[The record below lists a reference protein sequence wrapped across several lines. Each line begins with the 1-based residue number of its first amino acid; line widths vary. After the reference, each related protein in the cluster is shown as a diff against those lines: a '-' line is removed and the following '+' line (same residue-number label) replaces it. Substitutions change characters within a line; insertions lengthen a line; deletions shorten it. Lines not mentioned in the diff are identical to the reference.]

1 MLFADL
7 VGDDKF
13 EVYIEGFIVRKI
25 FHGFHKPCSDCSTA
39 GLQCMPLVFTF
50 DMKELQKRCVVWV
63 VKNLG
68 KLAVSKHFASLPQ
81 EVKLKV
87 KEHISSNLTFRSVF
101 DVVRSCNIIE
111 TSLPTTSWTDSVR
124 HLVKGI
130 ECDCHEF
137 LSKNFVEFLA
147 SPKFENISCWDA
159 WNFDEV
165 TTSLEKAVQLFT
177 GEKSCQVY
185 LILKKIESQ
194 EEQENTE
201 SEGAN
206 ESKLRLVKNLLQQVR
221 KTAVKD
227 FGKTIKS
234 QHWKLLEKH
243 DQDSIF
249 QDAGFIPI
257 EEEGSSKVASHTV
270 EVRKALT
277 TQERYKSYK
286 QARTCKEWE
295 LDNNRDVRGEYK
307 VISQN
312 DMTSQ
317 SPETKKG
324 FLEQFIPPKSTM
336 LEQKQ
341 RTINL
346 HSKKKGNLSLIELRK
361 NKSFSKTQKVSN
373 FKGGVNIQS
382 AHNLDSQ
389 VEISR
394 EAGSTVS
401 HDDALLDTISDA
413 KFKKLEID
421 QATPSVSHGCE
432 PQYKAEEGGACECT
446 KEQSS
451 SYHSGN
457 LQYISE
463 TKENDLDVAGP
474 SKHLEN
480 ELSDN
485 EIKEE

>member
-1 MLFADL
+1 MLIPF
-7 VGDDKF
+7 
-13 EVYIEGFIVRKI
+13 Y
-25 FHGFHKPCSDCSTA
+25 S
-39 GLQCMPLVFTF
+39 
-50 DMKELQKRCVVWV
+50 
-63 VKNLG
+63 
-68 KLAVSKHFASLPQ
+68 
-81 EVKLKV
+81 
-87 KEHISSNLTFRSVF
+87 
-101 DVVRSCNIIE
+101 
-111 TSLPTTSWTDSVR
+111 
-124 HLVKGI
+124 
-130 ECDCHEF
+130 
-137 LSKNFVEFLA
+137 
-147 SPKFENISCWDA
+147 
-159 WNFDEV
+159 
-165 TTSLEKAVQLFT
+165 
-177 GEKSCQVY
+177 
-185 LILKKIESQ
+185 
-194 EEQENTE
+194 
-201 SEGAN
+201 
-206 ESKLRLVKNLLQQVR
+206 
-221 KTAVKD
+221 
-227 FGKTIKS
+227 
-234 QHWKLLEKH
+234 
-243 DQDSIF
+243 F
-249 QDAGFIPI
+249 Q
-257 EEEGSSKVASHTV
+257 
-270 EVRKALT
+270 VRKALIS
-277 TQERYKSYK
+277 QERYKSYK
-286 QARTCKEWE
+286 HVRTCKEWE

-317 SPETKKG
+317 SSETKKR
-324 FLEQFIPPKSTM
+324 FLEQFIPLKSTM

-373 FKGGVNIQS
+373 FKGGVNIHS

-413 KFKKLEID
+413 KFKELEID
-421 QATPSVSHGCE
+421 QATPPVSHGCE